1 MAGDMISEQE
11 VNHPVASIKIFFWLY
26 VGIRGFSSTGLFPI
40 VVEGCWLRDDRP
52 LYDLS
57 L

>member
-1 MAGDMISEQE
+1 MSGGMISEQE
-11 VNHPVASIKIFFWLY
+11 VNHPIASIKIFFWLY
-26 VGIRGFSSTGLFPI
+26 VGIRGFSSTGLYLT
-40 VVEGCWLRDDRP
+40 VVDGCWLRDDGP